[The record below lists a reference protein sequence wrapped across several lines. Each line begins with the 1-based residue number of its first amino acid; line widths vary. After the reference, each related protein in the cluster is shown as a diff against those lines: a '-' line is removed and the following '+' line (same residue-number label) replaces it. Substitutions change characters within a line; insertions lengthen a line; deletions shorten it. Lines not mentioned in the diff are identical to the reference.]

1 MMKSKLLEL
10 NSNNNELSPPT
21 IDSNLYNGNCLK
33 NESHILPMNKK
44 VYGQGSEAL
53 TIKKELGDFN
63 VNESLA
69 YKMITRKFGQ
79 SIRLNELIG
88 ILNSIIIY
96 NRIKNNIIL
105 PQISRNEKRSFPLL
119 IKYVEQHNN
128 FILPHLNNIHLGNS
142 FFQKIDKEISKS

>member
-1 MMKSKLLEL
+1 
-10 NSNNNELSPPT
+10 
-21 IDSNLYNGNCLK
+21 
-33 NESHILPMNKK
+33 MNKK